1 MVQTSI
7 TDVGYYKEI
16 CKLAYEDDDC
26 FKKFKREPRYR
37 HILEHASK
45 AQGRAYLKVI
55 LKQSKELLKFLGK
68 FKENDIYGDPF
79 TYFYFRTGKISPTTL
94 RYIKVLSD
102 LRKLFGNLDDM
113 DIIEI
118 GVGYGGQCKIVSDVF
133 SFNSYTL
140 VDLDIVLK
148 LAKKYLTKLNVNKA
162 EYSTQDKLN
171 DNNKYDLLISNC
183 AFSECNKAVQYEYI
197 RKILNKSKRGY
208 ITYNCIYSK
217 AYTKEEIIEI
227 LSLDHNINILEEIP
241 NTLPSTFIL
250 VWDDTKKIK
259 KKIYPT

>member
-1 MVQTSI
+1 MIQTSI
-7 TDVGYYKEI
+7 TDIGYYKEI
-16 CKLAYEDDDC
+16 CKLACEDDNC

-37 HILEHASK
+37 HILEHVSK
-45 AQGRAYLKVI
+45 TQGRAYLKVI
-55 LKQSKELLKFLGK
+55 LKESKDLLKFLEK
-68 FKENDIYGDPF
+68 FKENDIYGNPF

-102 LRKLFGNLDDM
+102 LRKLFGNLNNM
-113 DIIEI
+113 DIVEI
-118 GVGYGGQCKIVSDVF
+118 GGGYGGQCKIISDVF

-148 LAKKYLTKLNVNKA
+148 LTKKYLTKLNVNKVK
-162 EYSTQDKLN
+162 YSTQDKLG
-171 DNNKYDLLISNC
+171 DDIKCDLLISNY
-183 AFSECNKAVQYEYI
+183 AFSECNKVVQYEYI

-227 LSLDHNINILEEIP
+227 LSLNHNINILEEIP
-241 NTLPSTFIL
+241 NMRPSNFIL
-250 VWDDTKKIK
+250 VWDDTVSK
-259 KKIYPT
+259 